1 MDALRR
7 RASSDSREFLIDMH
21 AGSHGWF
28 SYWVVKFPPWEEF
41 YDTLAIQVLQLQQM
55 IEDCFN
61 IRKTRFWRLL
71 PNCTGYLRLRNSF
84 YLLSELWHE
93 IKIYLLLENLALGM
107 SNDSILADIA
117 ENPDDIT
124 QEKIETAIEEISTQ
138 ITELDNMIDE
148 MSETRTTL
156 ERKREKLRAVLE
168 LPDVSES
175 LEMAERLENFVE
187 EMESQSGTE
196 NSDGV
201 TDE

>member
-1 MDALRR
+1 
-7 RASSDSREFLIDMH
+7 
-21 AGSHGWF
+21 
-28 SYWVVKFPPWEEF
+28 
-41 YDTLAIQVLQLQQM
+41 
-55 IEDCFN
+55 
-61 IRKTRFWRLL
+61 
-71 PNCTGYLRLRNSF
+71 
-84 YLLSELWHE
+84 
-93 IKIYLLLENLALGM
+93 M